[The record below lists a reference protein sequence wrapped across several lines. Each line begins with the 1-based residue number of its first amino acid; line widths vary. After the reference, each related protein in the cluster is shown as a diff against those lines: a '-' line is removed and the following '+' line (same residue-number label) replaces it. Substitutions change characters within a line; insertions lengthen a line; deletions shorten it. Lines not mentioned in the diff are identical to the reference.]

1 MDKDTNLEEEFEN
14 QENANTADTDSESN
28 SEQNQEQTVEQNE
41 AEAAENQSKQDELS
55 VDSKE
60 LEEMKD
66 KHLRLQAEFENYRR
80 RTLKEK
86 ADLISTAGEKVLVN
100 LLPVIDDLDRA
111 LESTASAQDVNAV
124 REGLELIVNKFQNF
138 LKNNGVAEIEAKN
151 QDFDA
156 DKHEAVTKFP
166 APSEDMKGKVIDVVQ
181 KGYTINGKV
190 MRYAKVVVGE

>member
-1 MDKDTNLEEEFEN
+1 MDKDTNIEKEFEN
-14 QENANTADTDSESN
+14 QENANAAETDSESN

-41 AEAAENQSKQDELS
+41 AESAENQSKQDELS

-60 LEEMKD
+60 LEELKD

-166 APSEDMKGKVIDVVQ
+166 APSEDMKGKVVDVVQ
-181 KGYTINGKV
+181 KGFTINGKV